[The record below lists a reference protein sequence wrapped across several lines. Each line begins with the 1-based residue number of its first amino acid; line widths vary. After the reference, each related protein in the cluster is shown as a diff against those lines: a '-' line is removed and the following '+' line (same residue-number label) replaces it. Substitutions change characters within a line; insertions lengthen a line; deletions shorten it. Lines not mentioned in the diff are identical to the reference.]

1 MQLKRNYKTK
11 LNMSELKKR
20 QLTVW
25 AAINKNGSLSLHTE
39 EPIRNEDTGI
49 WVSKSPFINSVL
61 YKDLS
66 NMIEK
71 TPMNW
76 ESNPQPFQLSIK

>member
-1 MQLKRNYKTK
+1 MLRF
-11 LNMSELKKR
+11 KKK

-25 AAINKNGSLSLHTE
+25 AAINKNGSLSLHTV
-39 EPIRNEDTGI
+39 EPIRNENTGV
-49 WVSKSPFINSVL
+49 WVSESPFVNSVL

-66 NMIEK
+66 SMIEK

-76 ESNPQPFQLSIK
+76 ESNPQPFQFSTK

>member
-1 MQLKRNYKTK
+1 
-11 LNMSELKKR
+11 MSGLKKR

-49 WVSKSPFINSVL
+49 WVSKSPFVNSVL
-61 YKDLS
+61 FGEADWTS
-66 NMIEK
+66 PI
-71 TPMNW
+71 
-76 ESNPQPFQLSIK
+76 SFSCGG